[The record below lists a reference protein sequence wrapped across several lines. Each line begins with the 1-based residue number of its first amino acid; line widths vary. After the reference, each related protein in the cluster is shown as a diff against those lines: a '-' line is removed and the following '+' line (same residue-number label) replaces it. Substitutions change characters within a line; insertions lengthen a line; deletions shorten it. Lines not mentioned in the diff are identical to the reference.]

1 MKKETLEDFTKEVLQ
16 DEFFTNIAEYGK
28 AERLIEIG
36 AKWQQ
41 ERSYSK
47 EEVYTIQQISDLFIP
62 IGKGGYIDD
71 YLDYRLFSKEQP
83 KLNFKEWFEK
93 FKNK

>member
-41 ERSYSK
+41 KRSYS
-47 EEVYTIQQISDLFIP
+47 EEEKDLLNKMFNLYWYENNNEHEDNLEEWELS
-62 IGKGGYIDD
+62 K
-71 YLDYRLFSKEQP
+71 RLFN
-83 KLNFKEWFEK
+83 KL
-93 FKNK
+93 

>member
-36 AKWQQ
+36 AKWQE
-41 ERSYSK
+41 ERLYSE
-47 EEVYTIQQISDLFIP
+47 EEVLNIIQFFNDDFNMIHDTI
-62 IGKGGYIDD
+62 
-71 YLDYRLFSKEQP
+71 P
-83 KLNFKEWFEK
+83 KWFEK
-93 FKNK
+93 FKKK